1 MAEQKEPEMTREE
14 LCQRYMEIYEVPEV
28 KEPEMTKDQ
37 VDVTEKLRQVKLQT
51 DAINHEITA
60 RLHELDM
67 GVDFSVMEILCTP
80 MTMIYTPKDDKFL
93 ADKMVKKT
101 EEETGKV
108 LSEEEKE
115 RIWKL
120 VVGAATG

>member
-1 MAEQKEPEMTREE
+1 MTREE
-14 LCQRYMEIYEVPEV
+14 LCRRYMEIYYIPE
-28 KEPEMTKDQ
+28 EPGMKS
-37 VDVTEKLRQVKLQT
+37 L
-51 DAINHEITA
+51 HEIFN
-60 RLHELDM
+60 E
-67 GVDFSVMEILCTP
+67 
-80 MTMIYTPKDDKFL
+80 MTMIYTNKDDKYL

-120 VVGAATG
+120 VVGAAQG